1 MHVCGVACAEQ
12 KGKKTR
18 HREGSLNI
26 SLSRQKMWPI
36 YIDPWSQR
44 EAIMSIRFYTFC
56 LFIMNLGFSSRKM
69 MGLLK
74 SGIYLS
80 FFFLITQCVDLCY

>member
-1 MHVCGVACAEQ
+1 MHVCLVTCAEQ
-12 KGKKTR
+12 KGKKAR

-44 EAIMSIRFYTFC
+44 EAIMSFHFNTFC
-56 LFIMNLGFSSRKM
+56 QFIMNLQ
-69 MGLLK
+69 
-74 SGIYLS
+74 LS
-80 FFFLITQCVDLCY
+80 KNDVTT